1 MRVNLETFGT
11 ELQLG
16 LVADG
21 MGLGLVPRPL
31 LERSAHFEQLAV
43 MPLKDFKPVMDLWL
57 IYPHF
62 LGNLQGPVDA
72 FGKLVAGSLQKIK
85 RAA

>member
-1 MRVNLETFGT
+1 
-11 ELQLG
+11 
-16 LVADG
+16 
-21 MGLGLVPRPL
+21 
-31 LERSAHFEQLAV
+31 
-43 MPLKDFKPVMDLWL
+43 MDLWL

-85 RAA
+85 SAA

>member
-1 MRVNLETFGT
+1 MYKRIL
-11 ELQLG
+11 L
-16 LVADG
+16 AYDG
-21 MGLGLVPRPL
+21 SEEGRRAL
-31 LERSAHFEQLAV
+31 LECANLAGALNAAVHLLAV
-43 MPLKDFKPVMDLWL
+43 MPVKDFKPVMDLWL

-85 RAA
+85 NAA